1 MFNTDEIYNEAVK
14 NASIHY
20 EDTTKKESSGFL
32 LKLTILILSLL
43 LGYFA
48 FAYYSKFSVD
58 ETLVV
63 QQEPIVEVKNSTE
76 IDYIKALASL
86 ENELDD
92 EVLKSELTVEEASET
107 ASYIS
112 TLEKEIGMKP
122 KLHQEKHVQ
131 EPRTIVV
138 KKGDTLQSIAN
149 RYYGNTQEY
158 KRIIASNVTLTNS
171 NNMIYEGQTIIL
183 PY

>member
-14 NASIHY
+14 NSSIHY
-20 EDTTKKESSGFL
+20 EDNTKQEKSGFL
-32 LKLTILILSLL
+32 LKLIIAVLISL
-43 LGYFA
+43 LGYLG
-48 FAYYSKFSVD
+48 FAYYSKISVD

-63 QQEPIVEVKNSTE
+63 QPEQIVQAQNASEV
-76 IDYIKALASL
+76 DYMKALASM
-86 ENELDD
+86 ENELDNETVVD
-92 EVLKSELTVEEASET
+92 ENEALDT

-112 TLEKEIGMKP
+112 KLQKEIGVEGET
-122 KLHQEKHVQ
+122 EK
-131 EPRTIVV
+131 EDTSKESRTIVV

-158 KRIIASNVTLTNS
+158 KRIIASNTALTNS
-171 NNMIYEGQTIIL
+171 NNIIYEGQTIIL